1 MADITDPV
9 CMREVTEHG
18 EGAMV
23 NQYCTSN
30 AHFVSRK
37 KYCVGDE
44 SAVFTGQ
51 ACNVTMCEESGCTP
65 EKPIL
70 GKYHLLFNQN

>member
-37 KYCVGDE
+37 KE
-44 SAVFTGQ
+44 
-51 ACNVTMCEESGCTP
+51 
-65 EKPIL
+65 
-70 GKYHLLFNQN
+70 QNADALENSRQKQERK